1 MPEVGFLK
9 IVDKN
14 GKAVWSAD
22 QTYAFCMKSR
32 KYNAGIGCHGYKCSK
47 RECASPGKH
56 FDSLGTDLKQYYY
69 TVNGKPSEEELYVAK
84 HENLLDYDQRH

>member
-14 GKAVWSAD
+14 GKSVWSAD

-47 RECASPGKH
+47 RECASSGKH
-56 FDSLGTDLKQYYY
+56 FESLGTDLKQYYY
-69 TVNGKPSEEELYVAK
+69 TVNGEQACEVLYIDK
-84 HENLLDYDQRH
+84 KENLLNFEV